1 MPSINAEPP
10 KEASAIL
17 RMAFAFVTSQVLY
30 VAAELG
36 IADHLAQG
44 ALSVPDLASK
54 IGAHAGALARLLR
67 ALVAFGILK
76 RDGEEQV
83 GLTPMGELLRT
94 DAAGSLRS
102 TVRFIVGP
110 WAWRAFEQ
118 LDHSLRTGEPAFDNV
133 WGVSNFEYWARHP
146 DVSKIHDDAMTG
158 LTATETARMLAAYDF
173 SAFRSIVDV
182 GGGNG
187 ALLTAVLGRQ
197 LRATGIL
204 AELPHVVSLA
214 STVVQQAGVADRCKL
229 VGCDF
234 FETVP
239 SGGDAYILKHIIHNW
254 DDERARTILRN
265 CHRSMG
271 ASAQLL
277 IIDPLLS
284 EQPIPED
291 AIRYLMDMTMLAMT
305 PGGRERTQDDFQKLL
320 ESTGF
325 ELTRIIRMGATS
337 DIIEARKRA

>member
-1 MPSINAEPP
+1 MPSNNVEPP
-10 KEASAIL
+10 KEAAVIL

-36 IADHLAQG
+36 VADHLAHG
-44 ALSVPDLASK
+44 ALSAEDLASK
-54 IGAHAGALARLLR
+54 IGAHAGALARLLQ

-76 RDGEEQV
+76 HEGAEQF
-83 GLTPMGELLRT
+83 GLTPTGELLRT

-118 LDHSLRTGEPAFDNV
+118 LDHSVRTGEPAFDHV
-133 WGVSNFEYWARHP
+133 WGMSNFEYWARHP
-146 DVSKIHDDAMTG
+146 DVSKIHDEAMTG
-158 LTATETARMLAAYDF
+158 LTATETARVLAAYDF
-173 SAFRSIVDV
+173 SQFRTIIDV

-187 ALLTAVLGRQ
+187 AFLATVLGRNVK
-197 LRATGIL
+197 AIGIL
-204 AELPHVVSLA
+204 GELPHVVSLA
-214 STVVQQAGVADRCKL
+214 SGVLQRAGVADRCQL

-254 DDERARTILRN
+254 DDERARAVLRT

-277 IIDPLLS
+277 IIDPVLP
-284 EQPIPED
+284 QQAIPED
-291 AIRYLMDMTMLAMT
+291 AIRYLMDMTMLAVT
-305 PGGRERTQDDFQKLL
+305 PGGRERTQDGFQKLL
-320 ESTGF
+320 ESAGF
-325 ELTRIIRMGATS
+325 ELARVIRTGGTS
-337 DIIEARKRA
+337 DIIEARRC

>member
-1 MPSINAEPP
+1 M
-10 KEASAIL
+10 
-17 RMAFAFVTSQVLY
+17 
-30 VAAELG
+30 
-36 IADHLAQG
+36 
-44 ALSVPDLASK
+44 
-54 IGAHAGALARLLR
+54 ARLLQT
-67 ALVAFGILK
+67 LVAFGILK
-76 RDGEEQV
+76 REGEEQF
-83 GLTPMGELLRT
+83 GLTPTGEFLRT

-118 LDHSLRTGEPAFDNV
+118 LDHSVRTGEPAFDHV
-133 WGVSNFEYWARHP
+133 WGMSNFEYWARHP
-146 DVSKIHDDAMTG
+146 DVSKIHDEAMTG
-158 LTATETARMLAAYDF
+158 LTATETARVLAAYDF
-173 SAFRSIVDV
+173 SQFRTIVDI

-187 ALLTAVLGRQ
+187 AFLAALLSQQ

-214 STVVQQAGVADRCKL
+214 SGVLQQAGVVDRCEM

-254 DDERARTILRN
+254 DDERARTVLRN

-277 IIDPLLS
+277 IIDPLLP
-284 EQPIPED
+284 QRPNPEG
-291 AIRYLMDMTMLAMT
+291 AIGYLMDMTMLAVT
-305 PGGRERTQDDFQKLL
+305 PGGRERTQHEFQKLL
-320 ESTGF
+320 ESAGF
-325 ELTRIIRMGATS
+325 ELTRVIRTGGTS
-337 DIIEARKRA
+337 DIIEARRC